1 MKRVLVIDDDYD
13 IRTVVKVALE
23 KFGGWQVTVADSGT
37 TGLEAARAALFDVIL
52 LDVSMPD
59 MDGFCVFEQLQ
70 ADAMTRSMPV
80 ILLTAK
86 VLPGDRRRFAEMNVV
101 GIIVKPFNP
110 VTICNQI
117 STLLNWEP

>member
-1 MKRVLVIDDDYD
+1 MKRVLVIDDDFD

-23 KFGGWQVTVADSGT
+23 KFGGWQVAVADCGAK
-37 TGLEAARAALFDVIL
+37 GLEAAKAEQFDVIL

-70 ADAMTRSMPV
+70 ANSITQSVPV

-86 VLPGDRRRFAEMNVV
+86 VLPGDRRRFAEMKVAGV
-101 GIIVKPFNP
+101 ITKPFNP
-110 VTICNQI
+110 VTICNQV
-117 STLLNWEP
+117 SELLKGNT